1 MDSMNSRKGYR
12 QVGIKNRVSDW
23 GESGAGVYV

>member
-1 MDSMNSRKGYR
+1 MDSMNSKKGYH
-12 QVGIKNRVSDW
+12 QVGIKNKVGSQ